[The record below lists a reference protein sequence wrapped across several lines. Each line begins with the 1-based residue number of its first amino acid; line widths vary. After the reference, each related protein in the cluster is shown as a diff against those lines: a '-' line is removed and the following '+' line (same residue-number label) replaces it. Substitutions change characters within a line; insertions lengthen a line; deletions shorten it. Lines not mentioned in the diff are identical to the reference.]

1 MWVLF
6 LVPAFLPP
14 VLISTSSAQPG
25 IQGGCRVT
33 HADLKELTANGP
45 GGENVHNLETD
56 LGLNPHLAN
65 TLSFSISEMGLM
77 TPALAAGCEDGMRS
91 CRAVL
96 GTTLSPRWAVA
107 SQAAMEPKT
116 GRGAPW
122 TIAQCEGR
130 SWHLPSACHVPH
142 TRLSGSYVVYI
153 L

>member
-33 HADLKELTANGP
+33 HADLKELPANGS

-91 CRAVL
+91 GQCWVQRLALVGCGFTSCHGAQDRKRGPVDHCSMRGEKL
-96 GTTLSPRWAVA
+96 A
-107 SQAAMEPKT
+107 S
-116 GRGAPW
+116 
-122 TIAQCEGR
+122 AQC
-130 SWHLPSACHVPH
+130 LPCTSHQAFW
-142 TRLSGSYVVYI
+142 
-153 L
+153 